1 MFVVFIV
8 LMNVSTPDCM
18 AFSVVCFDLFDFI
31 YSLLNFHVQYCYV
44 PVASGR

>member
-18 AFSVVCFDLFDFI
+18 AFSVVCFDLFDLYLYIIEF
-31 YSLLNFHVQYCYV
+31 SRAVVLR
-44 PVASGR
+44 ASGFW